1 MDLTVW
7 LSYRAAHRR
16 NVKTWIARERSGIGE
31 GECDGPNKNWDTR
44 LNFLNPMFEEEILG
58 AYKLDNNANLF
69 WYCPYLELKK
79 SHNLTMKSF
88 IESGAENSDFF

>member
-1 MDLTVW
+1 MTHPFRIFAESQIQHFLLTPMYKCFLMDLTVL

-16 NVKTWIARERSGIGE
+16 NVKTWIARGRSGIGE

-58 AYKLDNNANLF
+58 TYKLDNL
-69 WYCPYLELKK
+69 
-79 SHNLTMKSF
+79 MKPSF
-88 IESGAENSDFF
+88 T